1 MGSYRATKTDIYVTK
16 IARHRNGISGV
27 PFYVVLF
34 RDERIGTGAVGDMI
48 AVVMEGTTAQTP
60 NPAVAVLN
68 RTQVYRGKVEF
79 GVGSYRGDQY
89 ASALCRAIEI
99 WDVEQTKLGVSHG

>member
-34 RDERIGTGAVGDMI
+34 RDERIGTGAAGDMI
-48 AVVMEGTTAQTP
+48 AVVMETP
-60 NPAVAVLN
+60 DPAAMAVAVLN

-99 WDVEQTKLGVSHG
+99 WDVEQTKLGVSHE